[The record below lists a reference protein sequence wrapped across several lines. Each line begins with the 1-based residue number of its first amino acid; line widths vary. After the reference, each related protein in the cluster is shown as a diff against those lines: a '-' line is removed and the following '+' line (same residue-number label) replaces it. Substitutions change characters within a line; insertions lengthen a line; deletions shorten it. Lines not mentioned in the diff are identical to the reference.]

1 MWHAKKEKAA
11 IIWLTQIL
19 TLTLL
24 LVVEA
29 SENSLLVDQSQM
41 EYDRIPEKLL
51 SPPRISFRAKIKK
64 DM

>member
-29 SENSLLVDQSQM
+29 SENSLLVDQFQM

-51 SPPRISFRAKIKK
+51 APLE
-64 DM
+64 